1 MSDFKPILSKAL
13 LRKGTEEALAQWIFE
28 PLPRKDFLGIP
39 DHRFLSNMTRCVF
52 QAGFVW
58 RIIQKKWPDFESIFF
73 GFEPLPISLLNP
85 DQLDKI
91 ATNKRI
97 VRNRQKVQS
106 VPFNANYILDMSSR
120 YGNFATFIDHWPEE
134 DFVGL
139 CAHLKRY
146 GSRLGGRSGP
156 RMLRYMGKDS
166 FNLSRDVVTCLRQS
180 GLEIPDHPQSKTD
193 LKRIQAQFN
202 HWRDQ
207 TGFSLT
213 KLSRICACSCGEN
226 YPEPSYR
233 S

>member
-1 MSDFKPILSKAL
+1 MSDFSKILSKAL
-13 LRKGTEEALAQWIFE
+13 FRKGSEESLAQWIYE
-28 PLPRKDFLGIP
+28 PLPREDFLQIP

-85 DQLDKI
+85 DQLEKI
-91 ATNKRI
+91 ASDKRI

-106 VPFNANYILDMSSR
+106 VPFNAAYILDISSQH
-120 YGNFATFIDHWPEE
+120 GNFATFIDHWPEE

-139 CAHLKRY
+139 CAHLKQH

-180 GLEIPDHPQSKTD
+180 GLEIADHPNSKTD
-193 LKRIQAQFN
+193 LKKIQAQFN
-202 HWRDQ
+202 KWRDQ

-226 YPEPSYR
+226 HSEPA
-233 S
+233 